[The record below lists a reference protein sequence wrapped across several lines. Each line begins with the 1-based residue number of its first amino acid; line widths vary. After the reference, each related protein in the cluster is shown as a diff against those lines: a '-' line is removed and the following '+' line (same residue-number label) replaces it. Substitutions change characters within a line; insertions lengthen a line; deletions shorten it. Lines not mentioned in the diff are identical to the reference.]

1 MQRLTRSAPID
12 DSTLSTYEE
21 TVAIIHRHLPP
32 SLALLYATARRS
44 TEGNLEWWTA
54 RQGLAAPLSALSETE
69 QIEIQRKRKQYQDTV
84 TSLIE
89 QLSARGETKP
99 AQALQ
104 TLLTHSQ
111 ALECY
116 GVGGE
121 PVLLNWA
128 IPAQEA
134 PVMTAPAPK
143 GRRLLPWLLLV
154 LLLLLLLLALAWW
167 WFGGLHRSTQSPPL
181 QNPTSAAVD
190 DVSPKKTE
198 LTQDN
203 PSVNLAKR
211 KDFGRINV
219 NLTWQQGQN
228 KHPVDLDIAAFIRLK
243 NGKNA
248 GVEALSKY
256 FGDYDKAPFMLLQKD
271 LRDGDNKD
279 GEWLFINGS
288 QWQEIDEVLIYSFI
302 YGGANNWSGLDANI
316 TLSVP
321 DQAPIISSV
330 VNEGQRNDVA
340 AIARL
345 KNVDGDIKV
354 ERLNSFFPDRETL
367 AKHYGWNFEW
377 TPGASKN

>member
-12 DSTLSTYEE
+12 DLTLKSYEE

-32 SLALLYATARRS
+32 SLALLFATARQNP
-44 TEGNLEWWTA
+44 EGNLEWWTA
-54 RQGLAAPLSALSETE
+54 RQGVAAPLSSLSDEEQNAIQAKRQQYTDTIASLTE
-69 QIEIQRKRKQYQDTV
+69 QLT
-84 TSLIE
+84 
-89 QLSARGETKP
+89 ARGETKS

-111 ALECY
+111 MLPCY

-121 PVLLNWA
+121 PVFANWA
-128 IPAQEA
+128 IPPE
-134 PVMTAPAPK
+134 VSPAIIPPESRTK
-143 GRRLLPWLLLV
+143 RHFPWLLL
-154 LLLLLLLLALAWW
+154 LLLLLLLLALGGW
-167 WFGGLHRSTQSPPL
+167 WFMNHQRESPALSVTP
-181 QNPTSAAVD
+181 QTSAVAD
-190 DVSPKKTE
+190 APKPVKTE
-198 LTQDN
+198 LTQAN
-203 PSVNLAKR
+203 PSVNLAKGT
-211 KDFGRINV
+211 DFGRITV
-219 NLTWQQGQN
+219 NLSWQQGQN
-228 KHPVDLDIAAFIRLK
+228 KKPVDLDLAAFIRLK

-321 DQAPIISSV
+321 DQTPISSSV
-330 VNEGQRNDVA
+330 VNKGQRNDVA
-340 AIARL
+340 AIARI
-345 KNVDGDIKV
+345 KNVNGGIKV

-367 AKHYGWNFEW
+367 AKHYGWHFEW
-377 TPGASKN
+377 TPGANKN

>member
-12 DSTLSTYEE
+12 DVTLKSYEE
-21 TVAIIHRHLPP
+21 TVAIIRRHLPP
-32 SLALLYATARRS
+32 SLALLFAEARQNS
-44 TEGNLEWWTA
+44 EGNLEWWTA
-54 RQGLAAPLSALSETE
+54 REGIAAPLSSLGEAE
-69 QIEIQRKRKQYQDTV
+69 QTAIHTKRQQYMGTIA
-84 TSLIE
+84 SLIE
-89 QLSARGETKP
+89 QLNARGETKS

-104 TLLTHSQ
+104 SLLTHSQ
-111 ALECY
+111 TLPCY

-121 PVLLNWA
+121 PVFINWTIPPEVSPA
-128 IPAQEA
+128 IILPEA
-134 PVMTAPAPK
+134 RTE
-143 GRRLLPWLLLV
+143 RHFPWLLLFLF
-154 LLLLLLLLALAWW
+154 LLLLLVIAGW
-167 WFGGLHRSTQSPPL
+167 WFMNLKRESPAPNLPPL
-181 QNPTSAAVD
+181 TPAVAD
-190 DVSPKKTE
+190 APVPVKTE
-198 LTQDN
+198 LTQAN
-203 PSVNLAKR
+203 PSVSLAKGT
-211 KDFGRINV
+211 DFGRISV

-228 KHPVDLDIAAFIRLK
+228 KKPVDLDLAAFIRLK

-279 GEWLFINGS
+279 GEWIFINGS

-321 DQAPIISSV
+321 DQTPISSSM
-330 VNEGQRNDVA
+330 VNNGQRNDVA

-354 ERLNSFFPDRETL
+354 ERLNNFFPDRETL

-377 TPGASKN
+377 TPGANKN

>member
-12 DSTLSTYEE
+12 DVTLKSYEQ

-32 SLALLYATARRS
+32 SLALLFATARQNPD
-44 TEGNLEWWTA
+44 GDLEWWTA
-54 RQGLAAPLSALSETE
+54 RQGVAAPILSLSEAEQTAIQVKRQQYMDTMASLTE
-69 QIEIQRKRKQYQDTV
+69 QLT
-84 TSLIE
+84 
-89 QLSARGETKP
+89 ARGETKS

-111 ALECY
+111 TLPCY

-121 PVLLNWA
+121 PVFANWA
-128 IPAQEA
+128 TPPKVSSAIIQPEA
-134 PVMTAPAPK
+134 RP
-143 GRRLLPWLLLV
+143 RRHVPWLLL
-154 LLLLLLLLALAWW
+154 LLLLLLLLALAGW
-167 WFGGLHRSTQSPPL
+167 WFMNLERESPALSVTPPTPTVADAPVPL
-181 QNPTSAAVD
+181 I
-190 DVSPKKTE
+190 TE
-198 LTQDN
+198 LTQAN
-203 PSVNLAKR
+203 PSVNLAKGT
-211 KDFGRINV
+211 DFGRITV
-219 NLTWQQGQN
+219 NLTWQQGKN
-228 KHPVDLDIAAFIRLK
+228 KKPVDLDLAAFIRLK

-271 LRDGDNKD
+271 LRDGDNKE

-321 DQAPIISSV
+321 DQTPISSSV
-330 VNEGQRNDVA
+330 VNNGQRNDVA

-345 KNVDGDIKV
+345 KNVDGDIRV

-377 TPGASKN
+377 TPGANKN